1 MEANIKLRSPKALR
15 WMLLAPLALL
25 AAFVIYREAV
35 ILTELD
41 RCLDL
46 GGGWHEQQ
54 LRCITDA
61 ADWEHY
67 LATSPSI
74 PS

>member
-1 MEANIKLRSPKALR
+1 MVTSIKPRSPKALR
-15 WMLLAPLALL
+15 WMQLAPLALL

-35 ILTELD
+35 ILADLD
-41 RCLDL
+41 RCLDQ
-46 GGGWHEQQ
+46 GGSWHEQQ

-74 PS
+74 PT